1 MLNPSQTSR
10 LLHGFRFEAPWESLR
25 VGNGARWY
33 EISRLSCCVPVVWHL
48 NVRMRPL
55 LSWLALNLR
64 FYAPI
69 ISN

>member
-33 EISRLSCCVPVVWHL
+33 KGTIVIATEGRGAGTPVSVL
-48 NVRMRPL
+48 NDVTTKRGTVKL
-55 LSWLALNLR
+55 TDG
-64 FYAPI
+64 
-69 ISN
+69 